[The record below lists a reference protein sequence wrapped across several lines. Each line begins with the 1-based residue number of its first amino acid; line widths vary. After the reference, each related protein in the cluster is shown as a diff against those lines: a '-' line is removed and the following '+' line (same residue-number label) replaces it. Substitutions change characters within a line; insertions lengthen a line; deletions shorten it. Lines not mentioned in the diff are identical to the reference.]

1 MQTLKTI
8 NFIISVVFFV
18 CYAYQFLYIPAVLWL
33 RRRRAALPAA
43 PASNHYAILI
53 CARNEA
59 AVIGDLLASLR
70 AQTYPRELLTVYVL
84 ADNCTDDTARIARE
98 GGAVV
103 YERFNRQLVGKG
115 YALQTLLTH
124 IARDVPAGYDGYFV
138 FDADNL
144 LSPDYIEQMNRTF
157 SAGHDIITSYRASKN
172 YGDNWIS
179 AGYAL
184 WFLRE
189 SRYLNHARSLLGTS
203 CAVSGTG
210 FLFSRAVLEE
220 TGPWPFHLLTEDIE
234 FSIHEILQGR
244 KIAFCPDAVLYDEQP
259 TTFRQSWRQR
269 LRWSKGYLQ
278 VFQRYGTRLLGGVLR
293 GNFSC
298 FDMSMAIMPA
308 FVLSTVSIASNLAL
322 AVWGVWTGGSILIAL
337 QSLGQMLL
345 SMYLTL
351 FVIGAITTVTERRHI
366 HTGRARRVLY
376 AFTFPLFMFTYGRL
390 RCGKLSLQLQ
400 HFGHRCRLCRCRDWD
415 GTKFLDRLCPRRFCI
430 FLFCPCRSICFRGS
444 YGASWYWGGSFLPC
458 AWLQPHSGTQGKTG
472 GDCRGNDDSLFH
484 FGSSSLDVK

>member
-103 YERFNRQLVGKG
+103 YERFNRQQVGKC

-322 AVWGVWTGGSILIAL
+322 AIWGVWTGGSILIAL

-376 AFTFPLFMFTYGRL
+376 AFTFPLFMFTYLTISLAALFSKGEWKPIEHRVSAASLRSSGRSEL
-390 RCGKLSLQLQ
+390 
-400 HFGHRCRLCRCRDWD
+400 
-415 GTKFLDRLCPRRFCI
+415 
-430 FLFCPCRSICFRGS
+430 
-444 YGASWYWGGSFLPC
+444 LP
-458 AWLQPHSGTQGKTG
+458 
-472 GDCRGNDDSLFH
+472 F
-484 FGSSSLDVK
+484 

>member
-103 YERFNRQLVGKG
+103 YERFNRQQVGKG

-376 AFTFPLFMFTYGRL
+376 VLTFPLFMFTYL
-390 RCGKLSLQLQ
+390 PISLAAL
-400 HFGHRCRLCRCRDWD
+400 FSKGEWKPIEHRVSAASL
-415 GTKFLDRLCPRRFCI
+415 
-430 FLFCPCRSICFRGS
+430 RGS
-444 YGASWYWGGSFLPC
+444 SRSELLP
-458 AWLQPHSGTQGKTG
+458 
-472 GDCRGNDDSLFH
+472 F
-484 FGSSSLDVK
+484 

>member
-1 MQTLKTI
+1 MQTVKMI
-8 NFIISVVFFV
+8 NFILMCLFFA
-18 CYAYQFLYIPAVLWL
+18 CYMYQFLYIPVSWLPRKRRAREAPLHRFAVLI
-33 RRRRAALPAA
+33 A
-43 PASNHYAILI
+43 
-53 CARNEA
+53 ARNEET
-59 AVIGDLLASLR
+59 VIGNLLDSIKAQSYPERFLKVFVVADNCRDKTAETARTHGAEVYERHNASLR
-70 AQTYPRELLTVYVL
+70 GT
-84 ADNCTDDTARIARE
+84 
-98 GGAVV
+98 
-103 YERFNRQLVGKG
+103 G
-115 YALQTLLTH
+115 YALDFLLREMERH
-124 IARDVPAGYDGYFV
+124 AHNEFDGYIV
-138 FDADNL
+138 LDADNVL
-144 LSPDYIEQMNRTF
+144 ERDFVSRMNETF
-157 SAGHDIITSYRASKN
+157 SEGKDIVTCYRDSKN

-278 VFQRYGTRLLGGVLR
+278 VFQRYGTRLLGGILR

-376 AFTFPLFMFTYGRL
+376 AFTFPLFMFTYL
-390 RCGKLSLQLQ
+390 PISLAAL
-400 HFGHRCRLCRCRDWD
+400 FSKGEWKPIEHRVSAASL
-415 GTKFLDRLCPRRFCI
+415 
-430 FLFCPCRSICFRGS
+430 RGS
-444 YGASWYWGGSFLPC
+444 GRSELLP
-458 AWLQPHSGTQGKTG
+458 
-472 GDCRGNDDSLFH
+472 F
-484 FGSSSLDVK
+484 